1 MQLYPHWNARD
12 KETYFSFSKMGGG
25 GKQPTEETIVDNTN
39 VGLVNLSNTGMT
51 YFGVGE
57 ILTVLILILV
67 LAIIGNYCFKRRR
80 RARMVELEQ
89 SIRNAANPGVY
100 RSPMQVAAQPQAGQG
115 FFQNLPTAPQ
125 AIPMVTF
132 SSPGTR
138 EVHYKTEPNMPRYW
152 ESCK

>member
-1 MQLYPHWNARD
+1 
-12 KETYFSFSKMGGG
+12 MGGG
-25 GKQPTEETIVDNTN
+25 GKQPSEETIVDTTN
-39 VGLVNLSNTGMT
+39 VGLLNMSNTGMT

-67 LAIIGNYCFKRRR
+67 LAIIGNYCCKRRR

-100 RSPMQVAAQPQAGQG
+100 RSPMQVSAQPQAGQG
-115 FFQNLPTAPQ
+115 FAQSLPTAPQ
-125 AIPMVTF
+125 AMPMVTF

-138 EVHYKTEPNMPRYW
+138 EVHYKSEPTMPSYW

>member
-1 MQLYPHWNARD
+1 MA
-12 KETYFSFSKMGGG
+12 GG
-25 GKQPTEETIVDNTN
+25 GKQPKEETIVDTTN
-39 VGLVNLSNTGMT
+39 VGLLNMSNTGMT

-67 LAIIGNYCFKRRR
+67 LAIIGNYCCKRRR

-89 SIRNAANPGVY
+89 SIRNAASPGVY
-100 RSPMQVAAQPQAGQG
+100 RFPMQVAAQPQAGQG
-115 FFQNLPTAPQ
+115 FVQNLPTAPQ